1 MYAKTPQ
8 MRTCKNRALTA
19 LVSETNLKRKYL
31 PRNLWREITT
41 KSFVKNYQP
50 NKLGRKKYHPKKSE
64 EKVFT
69 KKSLKRNHYQ
79 KLCEKIINQIN
90 LEEKNHPNKNLKRK
104 YLPRNLW
111 REITTFCPA
120 DLSMMVT
127 YTTSHPASNFMTS
140 KQVTSPPCNSKR
152 LVHGKEMVWASRW
165 SVALSHTHNVGPR
178 PPGCRSW
185 SGGCSELSSQISNM
199 MRFEPAKWSI
209 MLLPFG

>member
-90 LEEKNHPNKNLKRK
+90 LEKKSSKQKSEEKVFTKKSLKRNHYLKICENIINQINLEKKISPNKNLKRK
-104 YLPRNLW
+104 YLPRNFW
-111 REITTFCPA
+111 REITTKRF
-120 DLSMMVT
+120 VK
-127 YTTSHPASNFMTS
+127 TSST
-140 KQVTSPPCNSKR
+140 K
-152 LVHGKEMVWASRW
+152 
-165 SVALSHTHNVGPR
+165 
-178 PPGCRSW
+178 
-185 SGGCSELSSQISNM
+185 
-199 MRFEPAKWSI
+199 
-209 MLLPFG
+209 